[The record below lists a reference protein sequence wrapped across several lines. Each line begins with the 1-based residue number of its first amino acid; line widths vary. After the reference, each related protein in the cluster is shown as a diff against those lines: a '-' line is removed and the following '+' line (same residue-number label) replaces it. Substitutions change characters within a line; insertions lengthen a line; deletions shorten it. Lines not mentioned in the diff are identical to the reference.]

1 MACRQFLPRPP
12 TQRYKRSGVY
22 TFLGNIGLSA
32 ATVLKRIEMAAVA
45 SLNSTCNCV
54 TNKSILVTDAGGF
67 IDANFALEWLTR
79 GLSTV
84 VTLDKL
90 TYAGNLDNLESV
102 AKIPVMSSFRATS
115 ATANWS
121 PDSNDYVRNGNPQD
135 RALQSRC

>member
-1 MACRQFLPRPP
+1 MA
-12 TQRYKRSGVY
+12 T
-22 TFLGNIGLSA
+22 
-32 ATVLKRIEMAAVA
+32 VA

-90 TYAGNLDNLESV
+90 TYAGNLDNLESA
-102 AKIPVMSSFRATS
+102 AK
-115 ATANWS
+115 
-121 PDSNDYVRNGNPQD
+121 DSRLCLHSGRHRRRRTGRRTQTVTFETGIRKTVRWYLDVKMG
-135 RALQSRC
+135 RALCEQLLSTEYSDPAWQSRHFC